1 MCRKPIN
8 SQFLCR
14 TIKNINLFKPH
25 VVNVES
31 SLFVRR
37 FKTDPEGYNI
47 QVVKQDRQEY

>member
-1 MCRKPIN
+1 MIVLEQSNFFVKPLKI
-8 SQFLCR
+8 STC
-14 TIKNINLFKPH
+14 I
-25 VVNVES
+25 ES